1 MFFKKNLNFDTNSV
15 LLDLKTPCQ
24 ELATLLGFN
33 LNITWKVHILLCHVE
48 PFVEFHSCGL
58 SNFAEQTGEAI
69 HANFKPT
76 WARFK
81 RLEEHPE
88 HADRLLKA
96 VMDFGGRRIR
106 PLIFPTKNSM
116 T

>member
-1 MFFKKNLNFDTNSV
+1 MLVFQKKLKFGYKFCFARFKNSF
-15 LLDLKTPCQ
+15 KSCQ

-69 HANFKPT
+69 HAKFKPA

-81 RLEEHPE
+81 RLKEHQE

-96 VMDFGGRRIR
+96 VMDFGGRRI
-106 PLIFPTKNSM
+106 S
-116 T
+116 

>member
-1 MFFKKNLNFDTNSV
+1 MLVFQKNLNLDTNSV
-15 LLDLKTPCQ
+15 FARFKNSFKSCQ

-69 HANFKPT
+69 HAKFKPT

-81 RLEEHPE
+81 RLEDHPE

-96 VMDFGGRRIR
+96 VMDFGGRRI
-106 PLIFPTKNSM
+106 S
-116 T
+116 